1 MSLWLHD
8 CASGRIDPHFAAH
21 ELPVAHHAKACYEG
35 WIPADT
41 LQTAFDQACE
51 TLKEAKNKWNRQEVL
66 YRPPPHGQAH
76 RVDLAK
82 RH

>member
-51 TLKEAKNKWNRQEVL
+51 TLKEAKVEQAKGL
-66 YRPPPHGQAH
+66 ISATTSRPGA
-76 RVDLAK
+76 
-82 RH
+82 